1 MRDICFWFDKP
12 AFAFEGILLQAT
24 SMYSKGRVFS
34 FCKSEVDA
42 DRCGINSGSATK
54 YIFCHGKSV
63 RELLSQNNIDAK
75 NTIHVVNGFFSFA
88 LDELCLLR
96 STCPFKIVCLTEPVS
111 CMSRLPKLEYLY
123 KLAKYNNR
131 KRDVVKFID
140 AVIFLGQNG
149 PKLFKTIR
157 WNFKYLEISY
167 MPQLNSSIIQ
177 RPVSVDSSGRFL
189 YIGRNNLREKGLNYI
204 IKWFGKNK
212 NQKLIIIGNYGKDYK
227 RIKKAVKKHPNI
239 EQVESMNMR
248 LLFDFI
254 ISNNVKCILTPS
266 LVDGC
271 NVNNYLSIASGTP
284 CITTFNSNNY
294 EMIQKANSGFVIRH
308 TYKEFEKIMDNFTH
322 LRNDKVHDL
331 STNALLYS
339 RERNAFNEAKRMLEF
354 ISTI

>member
-1 MRDICFWFDKP
+1 MKDICFWFDKP
-12 AFAFEGILLQAT
+12 AFAFEGILSQIT
-24 SMYSKGRVFS
+24 DIYSEGRIFS
-34 FCKSEVDA
+34 FCKNEVDT

-54 YIFCHGKSV
+54 YIFCHGKSI

-75 NTIHVVNGFFSFA
+75 NTIHIVNGFFSFA

-96 STCPFKIVCLTEPVS
+96 SIFPIRIVCLTEPIS

-131 KRDVVKFID
+131 KRDVARFID

-149 PKLFKTIR
+149 PNLFKTIR
-157 WNFKYLEISY
+157 WDFKYLEISY
-167 MPQLNSSIIQ
+167 MPKLYSPIAK
-177 RPVSVDSSGRFL
+177 RLTPVDSAGSFL

-204 IKWFGKNK
+204 IKWFAKNK

-227 RIKKAVKKHPNI
+227 RIKETVKKLPNI
-239 EQVESMNMR
+239 EQMDSMSMHF
-248 LLFDFI
+248 LFDFI

-294 EMIQKANSGFVIRH
+294 EMIQKANSGFVIKH
-308 TYKEFEKIMDNFTH
+308 TYKEFEKIMNKFSH
-322 LRNDKVHDL
+322 LKNEKVHDL

-339 RERNAFNEAKRMLEF
+339 RQRNASSEARRMLEF
-354 ISTI
+354 INAI